1 MAEQTAQEP
10 TMEEILASIRRIIS
24 EDDPAPAAAKPAPP
38 SRDEVLELTDR
49 VDEPARSAAVS
60 EPEEIEYAPA
70 PASPVDPEP
79 TASDSLSALS
89 SFSLPE
95 PAPAPA
101 KSAPTAA
108 RPATDM
114 PQDRDSLIS
123 GATAAS
129 VSSAFSQLSLSR
141 NTPMPEAGRGLE
153 DVVKELLRPLL
164 KDWLDRNLPAIVERS
179 VRAEVER
186 LSRG

>member
-24 EDDPAPAAAKPAPP
+24 EDDPAPAAAPKAAEP
-38 SRDEVLELTDR
+38 REEVLELTDR
-49 VDEPARSAAVS
+49 VEEPVRQAAQS
-60 EPEEIEYAPA
+60 DSEEIEYAPA
-70 PASPVDPEP
+70 PASPIDPEP
-79 TASDSLSALS
+79 MASDSLSALS

-95 PAPAPA
+95 PEPAPA
-101 KSAPTAA
+101 KPAA
-108 RPATDM
+108 RPAPDM
-114 PQDRDSLIS
+114 SQDRDSLIS
-123 GATAAS
+123 GSTAAS

-153 DVVKELLRPLL
+153 DVVRDLLRPLL
-164 KDWLDRNLPAIVERS
+164 KEWLDQNLPAIVERS

-186 LSRG
+186 LSRGV